1 MARILVVD
9 DYADFRLLLRHM
21 LEPEGHSVREASDG
35 QAALALLQ
43 QEPFDLVIT
52 DVLMPQS
59 DGIEVLN
66 ALRRSATGMPVIVTS
81 GGGSTMNAEMAL
93 ELGGFLGAHAMLRK
107 PVRRQELLA
116 AVAAALAAP
125 KPGAAKSY

>member
-9 DYADFRLLLRHM
+9 DYADFRLLLRRM
-21 LEPEGHSVREASDG
+21 LEPEGHSVREADDG
-35 QAALALLQ
+35 QAALALLE

-66 ALRRSATGMPVIVTS
+66 ALRRSAKATPSAKAIPVIVTS
-81 GGGSTMNAEMAL
+81 GGGSTMDADMAL

-107 PVRRQELLA
+107 PVRRQTLLD
-116 AVAAALAAP
+116 AVATALAP
-125 KPGAAKSY
+125 KAG